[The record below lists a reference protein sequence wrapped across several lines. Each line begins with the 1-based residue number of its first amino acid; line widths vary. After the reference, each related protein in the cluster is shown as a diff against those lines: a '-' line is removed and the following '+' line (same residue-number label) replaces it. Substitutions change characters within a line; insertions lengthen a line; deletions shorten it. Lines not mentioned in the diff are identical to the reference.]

1 MIQIIEKERFN
12 IHLVEEDC
20 KDNFTRRKNATA
32 LSDFESFSLTIIGK
46 AMMPPKSEHFWCEN
60 DFRWWVRKYDKKGN
74 PTHDA
79 EFAVWLT
86 ENGICM
92 YEDFDENKLYRI
104 AFLG

>member
-1 MIQIIEKERFN
+1 MIQIVEKKNFN
-12 IHLVEEDC
+12 LHLIPEDC
-20 KDNFTRRKNATA
+20 REDYERRKDATA
-32 LSDFESFSLTIIGK
+32 LSDFESFSLSVIGK
-46 AMMPPKSEHFWCEN
+46 AMMPPKSVHFWRNN
-60 DFRWWVRKYDKKGN
+60 DFRWWVRKYDKDNN

-104 AFLG
+104 EF

>member
-1 MIQIIEKERFN
+1 MIQFIDSERFN
-12 IHLVEEDC
+12 LHLIEDES
-20 KDNFTRRKNATA
+20 KENFKRRQGAGA
-32 LSDFESFSLTIIGK
+32 LSDFETFSLNVIGK
-46 AMMPPKSEHFWCEN
+46 ALMPPKSEHFWRDN
-60 DFRWWVRKYDKKGN
+60 DFRWWVRKYDEKGN

-104 AFLG
+104 VF